1 MKHLLL
7 GFISLLLCINCM
19 AEVVSIK
26 LIKVRIPADARSMP
40 ITPIA
45 TCEGNI
51 IKIYSDAPI
60 SNLEV
65 TITNSTGQILY
76 YKIVAIDSENPFFYA
91 MHFPINEE
99 YKIELATENEL
110 YYGTFYIEEL

>member
-26 LIKVRIPADARSMP
+26 LIKVRLPADTRSMF
-40 ITPIA
+40 ITPIV

-51 IKIYSDAPI
+51 INIYSDAPI

-65 TITNSTGQILY
+65 KVTNSTGQIVY
-76 YKIVAIDSENPFFYA
+76 YDIVTVDSEKSFSHT
-91 MHFPINEE
+91 MHLLQNEE
-99 YKIELATENEL
+99 YKIELATENES
-110 YYGTFYIEEL
+110 YYGTFYIE